1 MSKSEREPA
10 VLLTEEQR
18 IQENREFIAKLNV
31 MDDIFFQKIVADPL
45 VCQEILRIILEEP
58 ELEIRE
64 CRVQDSLKN
73 LQGRS
78 VVLDVNCQDS
88 KGVYYNIEVQK
99 QDNDDHQRR
108 TRYNRALLTSNVT
121 RVGVDFIDV
130 PDVKTIYISKF
141 DMFKEGQ
148 TIYRIERRLSRNG
161 KAVENGTAEIYV
173 NSKVDD
179 GTEIAELMQYF
190 QKSVGYH
197 NKFPCLSNR
206 VKMFKESEEGVMYMS
221 SVIEEIRAKSR
232 DEGKLEGKMESVKAL
247 LLRNIAST
255 EEDACVILGLDY
267 NEYSLWKRN
276 LTLSK

>member
-1 MSKSEREPA
+1 
-10 VLLTEEQR
+10 
-18 IQENREFIAKLNV
+18 
-31 MDDIFFQKIVADPL
+31 MDKVEDPL

-141 DMFKEGQ
+141 DLFKEGQ

-232 DEGKLEGKMESVKAL
+232 DEGKLEGRLEGRLEGKLEGRSELALESVKAL

>member
-1 MSKSEREPA
+1 
-10 VLLTEEQR
+10 
-18 IQENREFIAKLNV
+18 
-31 MDDIFFQKIVADPL
+31 MDKIADPL

-58 ELEIRE
+58 ELEIKE
-64 CRVQDSLKN
+64 CRVQDSLKS

-121 RVGVDFIDV
+121 RIGVGFIDV

-141 DMFKEGQ
+141 DMFKEGR
-148 TIYRIERRLSRNG
+148 TVYRVERLLSKNG
-161 KAVENGTAEIYV
+161 KIVENGTAEIYV

-179 GTEIAELMQYF
+179 GTVIAELMQYF

-197 NKFPCLSNR
+197 SKFPCLSNR
-206 VKMFKESEEGVMYMS
+206 VKMFKETEEGVMYMS

-232 DEGKLEGKMESVKAL
+232 DEGRIKGRIEGRSEVALESVKAL

-255 EEDACVILGLDY
+255 EEDACAILGLDY

-276 LTLSK
+276 FTLSK